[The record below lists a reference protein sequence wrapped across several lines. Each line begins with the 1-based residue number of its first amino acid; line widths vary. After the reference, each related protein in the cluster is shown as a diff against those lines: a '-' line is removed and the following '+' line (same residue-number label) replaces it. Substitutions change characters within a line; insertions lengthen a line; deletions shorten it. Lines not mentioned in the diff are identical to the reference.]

1 MLIVNVVISY
11 RELQN
16 QIIIDQSCFGL
27 EINNLIHITFTIQKL
42 GNDNFVNQYNLYILN
57 QVPASVA

>member
-1 MLIVNVVISY
+1 MLIVNVVISC

-16 QIIIDQSCFGL
+16 QIIIDQYYFGL
-27 EINNLIHITFTIQKL
+27 EINNLIHVTFTIQKL

-57 QVPASVA
+57 QVITLF